1 MPDKYLNDCA
11 EPWPFDEPLDIDP
24 VNPKCQNCDTQP
36 SQKDVPLIADNRHD
50 KYGIGRQANCHPMQ
64 YGHIVEDFRDDP
76 QRLMEPWMSSYI
88 PRYSKSKRGCD
99 EAVKNLFEDVVV
111 IDEQGSAHKV
121 PIIWATQERAVAAII
136 QSNVRKDDS
145 TVIDSLRLP
154 LMAIHDSEFA
164 INTDRYIYHEAIDY
178 LRQRRADGKPGL
190 TIQENRHPRDT
201 IFGVSRGIPA
211 DIGYTLFVWTLYKED
226 MNQILEQIVLKFS
239 PIAYIKVQG
248 VYWETIVKLE
258 SIANNENLEPG
269 GNNLRVIKWQFNLR
283 AETFI
288 PQPIVRKKAVLR
300 TRADIVDDIDEQE
313 ISEIVARL
321 ETSAFDERNHD

>member
-1 MPDKYLNDCA
+1 MEKYLNDCA
-11 EPWPFDEPLDIDP
+11 EPPFNERLDIDP
-24 VNPKCQNCDTQP
+24 VNPLCPNCDIEP
-36 SQKDVPLIADNRHD
+36 SQKDVPIIQDNRHN
-50 KYGIGRQANCHPMQ
+50 KYGTGRAANCHPAQ
-64 YGHIVEDFRDDP
+64 SGHIIDDFKQDP

-88 PRYSKSKRGCD
+88 PKYSKSKRSCD
-99 EAVKNLFEDVVV
+99 EAVKNLFEDLVV
-111 IDEQGSAHKV
+111 IDEQGSANKV

-145 TVIDSLRLP
+145 TIIDRLRLP
-154 LMAIHDSEFA
+154 LMAIHDSEFS
-164 INTDRYIYHEAIDY
+164 INNDRYIYHEAIDY
-178 LRQRRADGKPGL
+178 LRERRVDRKPGS

-201 IFGVSRGIPA
+201 IFGVTRGLPV
-211 DIGYTLFVWTLYKED
+211 DIGYNLFAWTLYKED

-300 TRADIVDDIDEQE
+300 TTVNVVDDIDDAQ
-313 ISEIVARL
+313 ISEILARL
-321 ETSAFDERNHD
+321 ESSIERKHD